1 MAINILELLTEALG
15 GQIAKQASEF
25 LGEPENNTQS
35 ALGMVLP
42 ALLGSLAKQGS
53 TAEGAGSLL
62 NTLGGANIDS
72 GILGNIAGLFSEK
85 SKTDSLVSL
94 GTTLVGSLFGEKAGS
109 IASTIAS
116 LTGLKSSSSSSLL
129 ALAAPLVFSF
139 LKKLVSDKALD
150 AGGLMS
156 LLAEQTGFLKGKVNP
171 QLAGAM
177 GLGSM
182 FDSLTGGASSD
193 PAPAPA
199 PAAASRPAERPAYA
213 PPAVE
218 EERSGLSK
226 LLPWLIG
233 LGALL
238 GGLAV
243 FRGCDKNAGAPETKA
258 VVAPAVKAPA
268 PQAAAPAVRPAP
280 APAAAPAAPAAKPVP
295 APAAAA
301 TTMLPAKI
309 YFAVGAPNP
318 EGPSIATLAQAAIA
332 VKNQGVAVD
341 ITGYTDSTGDVAKN
355 QELAK
360 QRALAVRDRLIA
372 AGVPKGKINMK
383 PPFSITTTGTGSDAE
398 ARRVEITLAK

>member
-42 ALLGSLAKQGS
+42 ALLGSLAKQGF

-62 NTLGGANIDS
+62 KTLGGANIDS

-199 PAAASRPAERPAYA
+199 AASRPAERPTYA

-243 FRGCDKNAGAPETKA
+243 FRGCDKDAGAPENKA

-268 PQAAAPAVRPAP
+268 PQAAAPSVRPAP
-280 APAAAPAAPAAKPVP
+280 VPAPAPAAPAAKPVP
-295 APAAAA
+295 APAAVA

-318 EGPSIATLAQAAIA
+318 EGPSIATLAQAAIS

-372 AGVPKGKINMK
+372 AGVPEGKINMK

>member
-62 NTLGGANIDS
+62 KTLGGANIDS

-193 PAPAPA
+193 PAPA
-199 PAAASRPAERPAYA
+199 AASRPAELPAYA
-213 PPAVE
+213 PPALE

-243 FRGCDKNAGAPETKA
+243 FRGCDKDAGAPETKA

-280 APAAAPAAPAAKPVP
+280 ASAPAAAPAAPAAKPVP

-372 AGVPKGKINMK
+372 AGVPEGKINMK

>member
-62 NTLGGANIDS
+62 KTLGGANIDS

-139 LKKLVSDKALD
+139 LKKLVSDKGLD

-193 PAPAPA
+193 PAPAA
-199 PAAASRPAERPAYA
+199 TSRPAERPTYA
-213 PPAVE
+213 PPAVG

-243 FRGCDKNAGAPETKA
+243 FRGCDKDAGAPETKA

-280 APAAAPAAPAAKPVP
+280 APAPAAAPAVPAAKPVP
-295 APAAAA
+295 APAAAT

-372 AGVPKGKINMK
+372 AGVPEGKINMK

>member
-25 LGEPENNTQS
+25 LGEPENNTKS

-53 TAEGAGSLL
+53 TVEGAGSLL
-62 NTLGGANIDS
+62 KTLGGANIDS

-116 LTGLKSSSSSSLL
+116 LTGLKSSSSSNLL

-139 LKKLVSDKALD
+139 LKKLVSDKGLD
-150 AGGLMS
+150 AGGLMG

-182 FDSLTGGASSD
+182 FDSLTVGDAS
-193 PAPAPA
+193 
-199 PAAASRPAERPAYA
+199 AAAAPTAAPSRPAERPTYA
-213 PPAVE
+213 PPVAA

-238 GGLAV
+238 GGLAL
-243 FRGCDKNAGAPETKA
+243 FRGCDKEAGAPENKA

-268 PQAAAPAVRPAP
+268 PQAAAPAVKPAP
-280 APAAAPAAPAAKPVP
+280 APVPAAPAAPAAKPAP

-301 TTMLPAKI
+301 TAVLPAKI

-372 AGVPKGKINMK
+372 AGVPEGKINMK

>member
-62 NTLGGANIDS
+62 KTLGGANIDS
-72 GILGNIAGLFSEK
+72 SILGNIAGLFSEK

-177 GLGSM
+177 GLGSI
-182 FDSLTGGASSD
+182 FDSLTGGAASD
-193 PAPAPA
+193 PAPA
-199 PAAASRPAERPAYA
+199 PAAASRPAELPAYA
-213 PPAVE
+213 PPALE

-243 FRGCDKNAGAPETKA
+243 FRGCDKDAGAPENKA

-280 APAAAPAAPAAKPVP
+280 ASAPAAAPA

-372 AGVPKGKINMK
+372 AGVPEGKINMK

>member
-25 LGEPENNTQS
+25 LGESENNTQS

-62 NTLGGANIDS
+62 KTLGGANIDS

-139 LKKLVSDKALD
+139 LKKLVSDKGLD

-182 FDSLTGGASSD
+182 FDSLTGGASYG
-193 PAPAPA
+193 PA
-199 PAAASRPAERPAYA
+199 PAAAGRPAERPTYA
-213 PPAVE
+213 PPVAE

-226 LLPWLIG
+226 LLPWLVG

-243 FRGCDKNAGAPETKA
+243 FRGCDKDAGAPDTKA

-268 PQAAAPAVRPAP
+268 PQAAAPAVSPAP
-280 APAAAPAAPAAKPVP
+280 VPVAAPAAPAVNSVP

-301 TTMLPAKI
+301 TAVLPAKI

-318 EGPSIATLAQAAIA
+318 EGPSTATLAQAAIA
-332 VKNQGVAVD
+332 VKNQGLAVD

-372 AGVPKGKINMK
+372 AGVPEGKINMK

>member
-1 MAINILELLTEALG
+1 
-15 GQIAKQASEF
+15 
-25 LGEPENNTQS
+25 
-35 ALGMVLP
+35 
-42 ALLGSLAKQGS
+42 
-53 TAEGAGSLL
+53 
-62 NTLGGANIDS
+62 
-72 GILGNIAGLFSEK
+72 
-85 SKTDSLVSL
+85 
-94 GTTLVGSLFGEKAGS
+94 
-109 IASTIAS
+109 
-116 LTGLKSSSSSSLL
+116 L

-139 LKKLVSDKALD
+139 LKKLVSDKGLD
-150 AGGLMS
+150 AGGLMG

-182 FDSLTGGASSD
+182 FDSLTGDDASST
-193 PAPAPA
+193 AA
-199 PAAASRPAERPAYA
+199 PAAAPSRPAERPTYA
-213 PPAVE
+213 PPVAA

-238 GGLAV
+238 GGLAL
-243 FRGCDKNAGAPETKA
+243 FRGCDKEAGAPETKA

-268 PQAAAPAVRPAP
+268 PQAAAPAVKPAP
-280 APAAAPAAPAAKPVP
+280 APVPAAPAAPAAKPAP

-301 TTMLPAKI
+301 TAVLPAKI

-372 AGVPKGKINMK
+372 AGVPEGKINMK